1 MSNTRVKRLWERV
14 FCAYSD
20 PVRQDDF
27 GATLPGGIQLI
38 EGLDSLDD
46 GTFKVYRP
54 DGHGFEVSKLRIQRK
69 DCHPSNQYEY
79 SFSPLPGWHPTTLE
93 MALAFFRSYSG
104 QTG

>member
-20 PVRQDDF
+20 PARQDDF
-27 GATLPGGIQLI
+27 GASLPGGTHLI

-54 DGHGFEVSKLRIQRK
+54 DGHGFEVSKLRMQRK

-79 SFSPLPGWHPTTLE
+79 SFSPLPGWQPTTLE
-93 MALAFFRSYSG
+93 KALAFFRSYSG